1 MENHQTAS
9 NVPTKQ
15 RGNTGFW
22 LVVLGAALW
31 GVDPLFRILLL
42 ETMTSTQIVLVEH
55 IIVSLIA
62 LPVLWKFRADLK
74 NLRARHW
81 IAVIFI
87 SWGGSALAT
96 VLFTLALTHNDPNT
110 VLLLQKMQPLF
121 AIVMAKLMLKETL
134 PRRFGG
140 LFIIALA
147 GTYLL
152 TFGLTLP
159 SAGWDSWVH
168 AGSLLS
174 LGAAALWGGSTV
186 MGRLMLG
193 QTRYETVTSLRF
205 VVALP
210 LLIFMTWN
218 EGAPWSF
225 PSGTGA
231 QAAVIL
237 NILGQALLPGLL
249 SLLLYYKGLS
259 STKAS
264 VATLA
269 ELSFPMAGVLVNWIA
284 FRTLITWEQ
293 LIGFILIWIAL
304 FAISRQQD
312 RLPSNTNVETARRLH
327 TE

>member
-1 MENHQTAS
+1 MEKTQSAS
-9 NVPTKQ
+9 TVYRKE
-15 RGNTGFW
+15 RSNTGFW

-31 GVDPLFRILLL
+31 GVDPLFRIILLK
-42 ETMTSTQIVLVEH
+42 TMTSTQIVLVEH
-55 IIVSLIA
+55 IIVSLVAI
-62 LPVLWKFRADLK
+62 PVLWKFRADLK

-121 AIVMAKLMLKETL
+121 AIVLAKLLLKETL

-152 TFGLTLP
+152 TFGFTLP
-159 SAGWDSWVH
+159 LGNWDNWVH

-218 EGAPWSF
+218 EGAAWTL
-225 PSGTGA
+225 PSGTGE
-231 QAAVIL
+231 QAAVAL

-293 LIGFILIWIAL
+293 LVGFILIWIAL
-304 FAISRQQD
+304 FAISKQQERSSTISD
-312 RLPSNTNVETARRLH
+312 AAPKLR

>member
-1 MENHQTAS
+1 MENTSTAS
-9 NVPTKQ
+9 TLYRKE
-15 RGNTGFW
+15 RSNTGFW

-55 IIVSLIA
+55 IIVSLVA
-62 LPVLWKFRADLK
+62 LPVLWKFRDDLK
-74 NLRARHW
+74 QLRARHW

-121 AIVMAKLMLKETL
+121 AIVLAKVLLKETL
-134 PRRFGG
+134 PRHFGG

-152 TFGLTLP
+152 TFGFTLP
-159 SAGWDSWVH
+159 LGNWDSWIH

-193 QTRYETVTSLRF
+193 QARYETVTSLRF

-218 EGAPWSF
+218 EGAPWTL
-225 PSGTGA
+225 PAGAGA
-231 QAAVIL
+231 QTAVIL

-284 FRTLITWEQ
+284 FRTLVTWEQ

-304 FAISRQQD
+304 FAISKQRERSVPIAD
-312 RLPSNTNVETARRLH
+312 AAPKLR

>member
-1 MENHQTAS
+1 MENTS
-9 NVPTKQ
+9 SSTIYRKE
-15 RGNTGFW
+15 RGSTGFW
-22 LVVLGAALW
+22 LVVIGAALW

-42 ETMTSTQIVLVEH
+42 ETMTSTQIVLIEH

-62 LPVLWKFRADLK
+62 IPVLWKFRDDLK
-74 NLRARHW
+74 QLRLRHW

-121 AIVMAKLMLKETL
+121 AIVLAKFLLKETL
-134 PRRFGG
+134 PRHFGG
-140 LFIIALA
+140 LFIIALV

-152 TFGLTLP
+152 TFGFTLP
-159 SAGWDSWVH
+159 IGSWNNWIH

-193 QTRYETVTSLRF
+193 QARYETVTSLRF

-210 LLIFMTWN
+210 LLFFMTWN
-218 EGAPWSF
+218 EGAPWTL
-225 PSGTGA
+225 PAGTGA

-293 LIGFILIWIAL
+293 LLGFILIWIAL
-304 FAISRQQD
+304 FAISKQQERTTPISD
-312 RLPSNTNVETARRLH
+312 TAPKLR

>member
-1 MENHQTAS
+1 MEKTQHAS
-9 NVPTKQ
+9 TVYRKE
-15 RGNTGFW
+15 RSNTGFW

-31 GVDPLFRILLL
+31 GVDPLFRIILLQ
-42 ETMTSTQIVLVEH
+42 TMTSTQIVLVEH

-62 LPVLWKFRADLK
+62 IPVLWKFRADLK
-74 NLRARHW
+74 SLRARHW

-110 VLLLQKMQPLF
+110 VLLLQKMQPIF
-121 AIVMAKLMLKETL
+121 AIVLAKILLKETL
-134 PRRFGG
+134 PRRFGW
-140 LFIIALA
+140 LFIVALI

-152 TFGLTLP
+152 TFGFTLP
-159 SAGWDSWVH
+159 LGNWNNWIH

-218 EGAPWSF
+218 EGAAWTL
-225 PSGTGA
+225 PSGTGE
-231 QAAVIL
+231 QAAVAL

-293 LIGFILIWIAL
+293 LLGFILIWVAL
-304 FAISRQQD
+304 FAISKQQERSFMAAD
-312 RLPSNTNVETARRLH
+312 AAPKLRTD
-327 TE
+327 

>member
-1 MENHQTAS
+1 MEKTQHAS
-9 NVPTKQ
+9 TVYRKE
-15 RGNTGFW
+15 RSNTGFW

-31 GVDPLFRILLL
+31 GVDPLFRIILLQ
-42 ETMTSTQIVLVEH
+42 TMTSTQIVLVEH

-62 LPVLWKFRADLK
+62 IPVLWKFRADLK

-110 VLLLQKMQPLF
+110 VLLLQKMQPIF
-121 AIVMAKLMLKETL
+121 AIVLAKILLKETL
-134 PRRFGG
+134 PRRFGW
-140 LFIIALA
+140 LFIVALI

-152 TFGLTLP
+152 TFGFTLP
-159 SAGWDSWVH
+159 LGNWNNWIH

-218 EGAPWSF
+218 EGAAWTL
-225 PSGTGA
+225 PSGTGE
-231 QAAVIL
+231 QAAVAL

-293 LIGFILIWIAL
+293 LLGFILIWVAL
-304 FAISRQQD
+304 FAISKQQE
-312 RLPSNTNVETARRLH
+312 RSSTAADAAPKLR
-327 TE
+327 TD

>member
-1 MENHQTAS
+1 MEKTSSAS
-9 NVPTKQ
+9 TVYRKE
-15 RGNTGFW
+15 RSNTGFW

-31 GVDPLFRILLL
+31 GVDPLFRIILLN
-42 ETMTSTQIVLVEH
+42 TMTSTQIVLVEH

-62 LPVLWKFRADLK
+62 IPVLWKFRADLK

-96 VLFTLALTHNDPNT
+96 VLFTMALTHNDPNT

-121 AIVMAKLMLKETL
+121 AIVLAKLLLKETL

-140 LFIIALA
+140 LFFIALA

-152 TFGLTLP
+152 TFGFTLP
-159 SAGWDSWVH
+159 LGNWDNWIH

-193 QTRYETVTSLRF
+193 QARYETVTSLRF

-218 EGAPWSF
+218 EGAAWTL
-225 PSGTGA
+225 PSGTGE
-231 QAAVIL
+231 QTAVIL
-237 NILGQALLPGLL
+237 NVLGQALLPGLL

-284 FRTLITWEQ
+284 FGTLITWEQ
-293 LIGFILIWIAL
+293 LLGFILIWVAL
-304 FAISRQQD
+304 FAISRQQERSSTPAD
-312 RLPSNTNVETARRLH
+312 AAPKLR

>member
-1 MENHQTAS
+1 MEKTQHAS
-9 NVPTKQ
+9 TVYRKE
-15 RGNTGFW
+15 RSNTGFW

-31 GVDPLFRILLL
+31 GVDPLFRIILLQ
-42 ETMTSTQIVLVEH
+42 TMTSTQIVLVEH
-55 IIVSLIA
+55 IIVSLVAI
-62 LPVLWKFRADLK
+62 PVLWKFRADLK
-74 NLRARHW
+74 QLRARHW

-110 VLLLQKMQPLF
+110 VLLLQKMQPIF
-121 AIVMAKLMLKETL
+121 AIVLAKFLLKETL
-134 PRRFGG
+134 PRRFGW
-140 LFIIALA
+140 LFIVALI

-152 TFGLTLP
+152 TFGFTLP
-159 SAGWDSWVH
+159 LGNWNNWIH

-218 EGAPWSF
+218 EGAAWTL
-225 PSGTGA
+225 PSGAGE
-231 QAAVIL
+231 QAAVAL

-293 LIGFILIWIAL
+293 LLGFILIWIAL
-304 FAISRQQD
+304 FAISKQQERSTTVAD
-312 RLPSNTNVETARRLH
+312 AAPKLR

>member
-1 MENHQTAS
+1 MEKTSSAS
-9 NVPTKQ
+9 TVYRKE
-15 RGNTGFW
+15 RSNTGFW

-31 GVDPLFRILLL
+31 GVDPLFRIILLK
-42 ETMTSTQIVLVEH
+42 TMTSTQIVLVEH

-62 LPVLWKFRADLK
+62 IPVLWKFRADLK

-96 VLFTLALTHNDPNT
+96 VLFTMALTHNDPNT

-121 AIVMAKLMLKETL
+121 AIVLAKLLLKETL

-140 LFIIALA
+140 LFFIALL

-152 TFGLTLP
+152 TFGFTLP
-159 SAGWDSWVH
+159 LGNWDNWIH

-193 QTRYETVTSLRF
+193 QARYETVTSLRF

-218 EGAPWSF
+218 EGAAWTL
-225 PSGTGA
+225 PSGTGE
-231 QAAVIL
+231 QTAVIL

-293 LIGFILIWIAL
+293 LLGFILIWVAL
-304 FAISRQQD
+304 FAISKQQE
-312 RLPSNTNVETARRLH
+312 RSSTTADAAPKLR

>member
-1 MENHQTAS
+1 MEKTSAAS
-9 NVPTKQ
+9 TVYRKE
-15 RGNTGFW
+15 RSNTGFW

-31 GVDPLFRILLL
+31 GVDPLFRIILLK
-42 ETMTSTQIVLVEH
+42 TMTSTQIVLVEH

-62 LPVLWKFRADLK
+62 IPVLWKFRADLK

-96 VLFTLALTHNDPNT
+96 VLFTMALTHNDPNT

-121 AIVMAKLMLKETL
+121 AIVLAKLLLKETL

-140 LFIIALA
+140 LFFIALL

-152 TFGLTLP
+152 TFGFTLP
-159 SAGWDSWVH
+159 LGNWDNWIH

-193 QTRYETVTSLRF
+193 QARYETVTSLRF

-218 EGAPWSF
+218 EGAAWTL
-225 PSGTGA
+225 PSGTGE
-231 QAAVIL
+231 QTAVIL

-293 LIGFILIWIAL
+293 LLGFILIWVAL
-304 FAISRQQD
+304 FAISKQQE
-312 RLPSNTNVETARRLH
+312 RSSTASDAAPKLR

>member
-1 MENHQTAS
+1 MEKTSSAS
-9 NVPTKQ
+9 TVYRKE
-15 RGNTGFW
+15 RSNTGFW

-31 GVDPLFRILLL
+31 GVDPLFRIILLN
-42 ETMTSTQIVLVEH
+42 TMTSTQIVLVEH

-62 LPVLWKFRADLK
+62 IPVLWKFRADLR
-74 NLRARHW
+74 NLRVRHW

-121 AIVMAKLMLKETL
+121 AIVLAKLLLKETL

-140 LFIIALA
+140 LLFIALA

-152 TFGLTLP
+152 TFGFTLP
-159 SAGWDSWVH
+159 LGNWDNWIH

-193 QTRYETVTSLRF
+193 QARYETVTSLRF

-218 EGAPWSF
+218 EGAAWTL
-225 PSGTGA
+225 PSGTGE
-231 QAAVIL
+231 QTAVIL

-293 LIGFILIWIAL
+293 LLGFILIWVAL
-304 FAISRQQD
+304 FAISKQQERSSTVAD
-312 RLPSNTNVETARRLH
+312 AAPKLR

>member
-1 MENHQTAS
+1 MEKTQTAS
-9 NVPTKQ
+9 TVYRKE
-15 RGNTGFW
+15 RSNTGFW

-31 GVDPLFRILLL
+31 GVDPLFRIILLK
-42 ETMTSTQIVLVEH
+42 TMTSTQIVLVEH
-55 IIVSLIA
+55 IIVSLVAI
-62 LPVLWKFRADLK
+62 PVLWKFRADLK

-121 AIVMAKLMLKETL
+121 AIVLAKLLLKETL

-152 TFGLTLP
+152 TFGFTLP
-159 SAGWDSWVH
+159 LGNWDNWVH

-218 EGAPWSF
+218 EGAAWTF
-225 PSGTGA
+225 PSATGE
-231 QAAVIL
+231 QAAVAL

-293 LIGFILIWIAL
+293 LVGFILIWIAL
-304 FAISRQQD
+304 FAISKQQERSASPAD
-312 RLPSNTNVETARRLH
+312 AAPKIRTN
-327 TE
+327 

>member
-1 MENHQTAS
+1 
-9 NVPTKQ
+9 
-15 RGNTGFW
+15 
-22 LVVLGAALW
+22 
-31 GVDPLFRILLL
+31 
-42 ETMTSTQIVLVEH
+42 
-55 IIVSLIA
+55 
-62 LPVLWKFRADLK
+62 
-74 NLRARHW
+74 
-81 IAVIFI
+81 
-87 SWGGSALAT
+87 
-96 VLFTLALTHNDPNT
+96 
-110 VLLLQKMQPLF
+110 MQPIF
-121 AIVMAKLMLKETL
+121 AIVLAKFLLKETL
-134 PRRFGG
+134 PRRFGW
-140 LFIIALA
+140 LFVVALI

-152 TFGLTLP
+152 TFGFTLP
-159 SAGWDSWVH
+159 LGNWNNWIH

-218 EGAPWSF
+218 EGAAWTL
-225 PSGTGA
+225 PSGAGE
-231 QAAVIL
+231 QAAVAL

-284 FRTLITWEQ
+284 FRTLITWSSCLDSFSSGLLCSLYPNSRNDLAQ
-293 LIGFILIWIAL
+293 LQTQRLSFGQSNKDLIYILKAL
-304 FAISRQQD
+304 HILLDRQC
-312 RLPSNTNVETARRLH
+312 LLSL
-327 TE
+327 

>member
-1 MENHQTAS
+1 MEKTQHAS
-9 NVPTKQ
+9 SVYRKE
-15 RGNTGFW
+15 RSNTGFW

-31 GVDPLFRILLL
+31 GVDPLFRIILLQ
-42 ETMTSTQIVLVEH
+42 TMTSTQIVLVEH

-62 LPVLWKFRADLK
+62 IPVLWKFRADLK

-110 VLLLQKMQPLF
+110 VLLLQKMQPIF
-121 AIVMAKLMLKETL
+121 AIVLAKILLKETL
-134 PRRFGG
+134 PRRFGW
-140 LFIIALA
+140 LFIVALI

-152 TFGLTLP
+152 TFGFTLP
-159 SAGWDSWVH
+159 LGNWNNWIH

-218 EGAPWSF
+218 EGAAWTL
-225 PSGTGA
+225 PSGTGE
-231 QAAVIL
+231 QAAVAL

-293 LIGFILIWIAL
+293 LLGFILIWVAL
-304 FAISRQQD
+304 FAISKQQE
-312 RLPSNTNVETARRLH
+312 RSFTAADAAPKLR
-327 TE
+327 TD

>member
-121 AIVMAKLMLKETL
+121 AIVMAKLLLKETL

-312 RLPSNTNVETARRLH
+312 RSPSNTNLEAARRLR

>member
-1 MENHQTAS
+1 MEKNQTAS
-9 NVPTKQ
+9 TIYRKE
-15 RGNTGFW
+15 RSNTGFW
-22 LVVLGAALW
+22 LVVIGAALW
-31 GVDPLFRILLL
+31 GVDPLFRIILLQ
-42 ETMTSTQIVLVEH
+42 TMTSTQIVLIEH
-55 IIVSLIA
+55 IIVSLVAI
-62 LPVLWKFRADLK
+62 PVLWKFRADLK

-96 VLFTLALTHNDPNT
+96 VLFTMALTNNDPNT

-121 AIVMAKLMLKETL
+121 AIVLAKLLLKETL

-140 LFIIALA
+140 LFFIALA

-152 TFGLTLP
+152 TFGFTLP
-159 SAGWDSWVH
+159 LGNWNTWVH

-193 QTRYETVTSLRF
+193 QARYETVTSLRF

-210 LLIFMTWN
+210 LLFLMTWH
-218 EGAPWSF
+218 EGAAWTL
-225 PSGTGA
+225 PSGTGE
-231 QAAVIL
+231 QAAVVL

-293 LIGFILIWIAL
+293 LVGFILIWIAL
-304 FAISRQQD
+304 FAISKQQERSSSVTD
-312 RLPSNTNVETARRLH
+312 AAPKLR

>member
-1 MENHQTAS
+1 MEKTQHAS
-9 NVPTKQ
+9 TVYRKE
-15 RGNTGFW
+15 RSNTGFW

-31 GVDPLFRILLL
+31 GVDPLFRIILLQ
-42 ETMTSTQIVLVEH
+42 TMTSTQIVLVEH

-62 LPVLWKFRADLK
+62 IPVLWKFRADLK
-74 NLRARHW
+74 NLRAHHW

-110 VLLLQKMQPLF
+110 VLLLQKMQPIF
-121 AIVMAKLMLKETL
+121 AIVLAKILLKETL
-134 PRRFGG
+134 PRRFGW
-140 LFIIALA
+140 LFIVALI

-152 TFGLTLP
+152 TFGFTLP
-159 SAGWDSWVH
+159 LGNWNNWIH

-218 EGAPWSF
+218 EGAAWTL
-225 PSGTGA
+225 PSGTGE
-231 QAAVIL
+231 QAAVAL

-293 LIGFILIWIAL
+293 LLGFILIWVAL
-304 FAISRQQD
+304 FAISKQQE
-312 RLPSNTNVETARRLH
+312 RSSTAADAAPKLR
-327 TE
+327 TD

>member
-1 MENHQTAS
+1 MEKTQSAS
-9 NVPTKQ
+9 TVYRKE
-15 RGNTGFW
+15 RSNTGFW

-31 GVDPLFRILLL
+31 GVDPLFRIILLK
-42 ETMTSTQIVLVEH
+42 TMTSTQIVLVEH
-55 IIVSLIA
+55 IIVSLVAI
-62 LPVLWKFRADLK
+62 PVLWKFRADLK

-121 AIVMAKLMLKETL
+121 AIVLAKLLLKETL

-152 TFGLTLP
+152 TFGFTLP
-159 SAGWDSWVH
+159 LGNWDNWVH

-210 LLIFMTWN
+210 LLIIMTWN
-218 EGAPWSF
+218 EGAAWSF
-225 PSGTGA
+225 PSATGE
-231 QAAVIL
+231 QAAVAL

-293 LIGFILIWIAL
+293 LVGFILIWIAL
-304 FAISRQQD
+304 FAISKQKERSASPAD
-312 RLPSNTNVETARRLH
+312 AAPKIRTN
-327 TE
+327 